1 MNEPHLRLVD
11 DRLDSDV
18 GARLVVAQWRDLLD
32 RYGVPVADQAR
43 IANPDFVVVEHLAPP
58 DGIFLVAWLDDVAV
72 ACGGVRRHDARTGEV
87 KRMYVIP
94 DARRRGI
101 SRVVLTELEVRA
113 RTIGYIRLVLE
124 TGTRQ
129 PEAMALYESAGWEP
143 ITPYGPRSDASY
155 SRCYAKSLT

>member
-1 MNEPHLRLVD
+1 MSGPIRLAD

-18 GARLVVAQWRDLLD
+18 GAPLVEAQWRDLLD
-32 RYGVPVADQAR
+32 RYGVAAADQDKIPNPDVVVAD
-43 IANPDFVVVEHLAPP
+43 HLAPP
-58 DGIFLVAWLDDVAV
+58 DGIFLVAWIDDVAV
-72 ACGGVRRHDARTGEV
+72 ACGGVRRHDATTAEV

-113 RTIGYIRLVLE
+113 RAIGYTRLVLE

-129 PEAMALYESAGWEP
+129 PEAMALYESAGYES
-143 ITPYGPRSDASY
+143 ITPYGPRSDASF